1 MSDYHW
7 YAAYTLPRFEKRAKV
22 QLDKQGITNWLPMQ
36 RLRRRWSDR
45 WKWVEE
51 PVFRS
56 YLFVHISEREYFQT
70 LNSYGIIRFVAFN
83 GQAVRIPENQM
94 DFLRRMLDTGYELE
108 AGVPDELELGDKV
121 EVLTGP
127 MAGRQGVLVS
137 RAGDKK
143 FRVDLDFLG
152 QSVYITVPAENLT
165 KELSV

>member
-7 YAAYTLPRFEKRAKV
+7 FAAYTLPRYEKKAKV
-22 QLDKQGITNWLPMQ
+22 QLDKQGIVNWLPLQ
-36 RLRRRWSDR
+36 RIRRRWSDR

-56 YLFVHISEREYFQT
+56 YLFVYISEREYFQT

-83 GQAVRIPENQM
+83 GQPVRVPENQM

-108 AGVPDELELGDKV
+108 TGDMNLEPGDKV

-127 MAGRQGVLVS
+127 LAGRQGVLVS

-165 KELSV
+165 KQLSA

>member
-1 MSDYHW
+1 MSEYHW
-7 YAAYTLPRFEKRAKV
+7 YAAYTLPRYEKKAKG
-22 QLDKQGITNWLPMQ
+22 QLDKQAITNWLPVQ
-36 RLRRRWSDR
+36 RFRKRWSDR

-56 YLFVHISEREYFQT
+56 YLFVYISEREYYQT

-108 AGVPDELELGDKV
+108 TGEIDLQPGDKV

-127 MAGRQGVLVS
+127 MAGRQGLLVS

-152 QSVYITVPAENLT
+152 QSVYITVPTENLT
-165 KELSV
+165 KELSA

>member
-1 MSDYHW
+1 MSEYHW
-7 YAAYTLPRFEKRAKV
+7 YAAYTLPRYEKKAKA
-22 QLDKQGITNWLPMQ
+22 QLDKQAITNWLPVQ
-36 RLRRRWSDR
+36 RFRKRWSDR

-56 YLFVHISEREYFQT
+56 YLFVYISEREYYQT

-108 AGVPDELELGDKV
+108 TGEIDLQPGDKV

-127 MAGRQGVLVS
+127 MAGRQGLLVS

-152 QSVYITVPAENLT
+152 QSVYITVPTENLT
-165 KELSV
+165 KDLSA

>member
-7 YAAYTLPRFEKRAKV
+7 YAAYTLPRYEKRAKL
-22 QLDKQGITNWLPMQ
+22 QLDKQGISNWLPLQ
-36 RLRRRWSDR
+36 RLRKRWSDR

-70 LNSYGIIRFVAFN
+70 LNSYGIVRFVAFN
-83 GQAVRIPENQM
+83 GQAVRIPDSQM

-108 AGVPDELELGDKV
+108 ATELDLSPGDRV

-127 MAGRQGVLVS
+127 LAGRQGVLIQ

-143 FRVDLDFLG
+143 FRIDLDFMG
-152 QSVYITVPAENLT
+152 QSVFVTVPIENLT
-165 KELSV
+165 KELTA

>member
-7 YAAYTLPRFEKRAKV
+7 YAAYTLPRNEKKAKA
-22 QLDKQGITNWLPMQ
+22 QLDKQAIANWLPVQ
-36 RLRRRWSDR
+36 RLRKRWSDR

-56 YLFVHISEREYFQT
+56 YLFVYISEREYYQT
-70 LNSYGIIRFVAFN
+70 LNSYGIVRFVAFN
-83 GQAVRIPENQM
+83 GQAVRIPESQM

-108 AGVPDELELGDKV
+108 TGAIDLQPGDKV

-127 MAGRQGVLVS
+127 MAGRQGLLVS

-165 KELSV
+165 KELSA

>member
-7 YAAYTLPRFEKRAKV
+7 LAAYTSPRFEKRAKA

-56 YLFVHISEREYFQT
+56 YLFVYISEREYFQT
-70 LNSYGIIRFVAFN
+70 LNSYGIVRFVSFN

-94 DFLRRMLDTGYELE
+94 DFLRRMLDSGYELE
-108 AGVPDELELGDKV
+108 VGDIDLQPGDKV

-127 MAGRQGVLVS
+127 MAGRQGILVS

-143 FRVDLDFLG
+143 FRIDLDLLG

-165 KELSV
+165 KELSA